1 MKSKLGLPLLL
12 MLVLA
17 LTRIPGLM
25 PPNFSA
31 VYGLLFCGGVYL
43 IGRVGWWLPLVTM
56 LATDIGLGV
65 FYYVTAGVSFFQPY
79 LLVNYAVYLALIG
92 LGRCFTPRSSWL
104 NLLGGG
110 VLGAI
115 LFYLLTNT
123 AAWFLNPFGNPE
135 YTRDLAGWIIALTKG
150 TAGYAQTWE
159 FFRNTLLS
167 GGLFTG
173 LFAGAMKLAAALEP
187 QEVEPE
193 EPAAAPEPAP
203 EGEEVKA

>member
-1 MKSKLGLPLLL
+1 VKSKLGLPIL
-12 MLVLA
+12 LVLVFA

-43 IGRVGWWLPLVTM
+43 AGRTAWWLPLLTM
-56 LATDIGLGV
+56 LATDLGLGA
-65 FYYVTAGVSFFQPY
+65 YYYLTAGISFFQPY

-92 LGRCFTPRSSWL
+92 LGRCFTPRASWL
-104 NLLGGG
+104 NLLGAG

-135 YTRDLAGWIIALTKG
+135 YTRNLAGWIIALTKG

-187 QEVEPE
+187 KDAEEE
-193 EPAAAPEPAP
+193 EPAEETEKAP
-203 EGEEVKA
+203 EGEEAKA